1 MKKILTTA
9 LLLLVL
15 FLANA
20 QENSLLWS
28 INKPGSKDTSY
39 LFGSIHVSDERVF
52 NVNKHFNRVF
62 DKAEIVALELHFD
75 SINPFEL
82 MNFIMM
88 DSALTLQK
96 IMPSKKYSYVKNYF
110 KDSLGQELQYIER
123 FQPIY
128 VATMIQTSGA
138 GMSGI
143 SLDESIFKRA
153 KESNKQVEGLEK
165 AHEQMS
171 AFSIVPYRAQA
182 EMLYLTIKHMAENSD
197 ENDTQKLIEYY
208 INQDLKGLDEM
219 VNDFT
224 FSEETSIKIHSD
236 KLQDALIVKRNH
248 RMLKRSLPLINS
260 KTSLIVV
267 GAAHLIGET
276 GLIELFRKEG
286 YEVKVLK

>member
-1 MKKILTTA
+1 MNKQ
-9 LLLLVL
+9 LLSILVL
-15 FLANA
+15 CLTLHLNA

-39 LFGSIHVSDERVF
+39 LFGSIHISDQRVF

-88 DSALTLQK
+88 DSALTLKK
-96 IMPSKKYSYVKNYF
+96 IMPADKYTFVKNYF
-110 KDSLGQELQYIER
+110 KDSLGQELTYIER

-128 VATMIQTSGA
+128 IATMLQTQGLNTT
-138 GMSGI
+138 GT

-153 KESNKQVEGLEK
+153 KENNKRIEGLEK

-171 AFSIVPYRAQA
+171 AFSVVSYRVQA
-182 EMLYLTIKHMAENSD
+182 EMLYLTIKYMLENSS

-208 INQDLKGLDEM
+208 IHQDLKGLDEM
-219 VNDFT
+219 VNNFT
-224 FSEETSIKIHSD
+224 FSEEHSIKMHSD
-236 KLQDALIVKRNH
+236 KLNDALIIKRNH
-248 RMLKRSLPLINS
+248 RMLERSLPLVE
-260 KTSLIVV
+260 KQTTLIVV
-267 GAAHLIGET
+267 GAAHLIGEA
-276 GLIELFRKEG
+276 GLIELYRKQG
-286 YEVKVLK
+286 FEVNALK